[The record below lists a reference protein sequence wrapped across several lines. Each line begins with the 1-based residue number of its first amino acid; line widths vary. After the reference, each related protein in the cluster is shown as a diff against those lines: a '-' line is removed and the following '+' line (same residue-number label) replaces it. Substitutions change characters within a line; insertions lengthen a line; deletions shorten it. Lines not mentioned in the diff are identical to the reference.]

1 MSDSYAGSVAA
12 YQPASF
18 VADTPITSRG
28 GAPKIT
34 LLPETAEGQET
45 SALGDSAFTGTLNK
59 YMQELSGV
67 DPTGGEKADETSKA
81 PSIGEGVKSYFK
93 DVNDQL
99 VSSDQKTRDLLSG
112 KTHDTGAVAAAVE
125 EADLSLDMMLA
136 ITKRV
141 TSAYQTIQ
149 NITF

>member
-1 MSDSYAGSVAA
+1 MSDSIAVASG
-12 YQPASF
+12 PANF
-18 VADTPITSRG
+18 VADTPLASRG

-45 SALGDSAFTGTLNK
+45 SALGESAFTGTLNK
-59 YMQELSGV
+59 YMQELSGI
-67 DPTGGEKADETSKA
+67 DPTGAHKTEETGKVSSS
-81 PSIGEGVKSYFK
+81 SIGEGVKSYFK
-93 DVNDQL
+93 DVNDKL
-99 VSSDQKTRDLLSG
+99 VSSDQQTRDLLSG
-112 KTHDTGAVAAAVE
+112 KTHDTGAVAASVE